1 LAQVRAG
8 MSSML
13 SRSGVT
19 SPVEYVVSLELEV
32 EQLAHATLIGLAP
45 PVVVDY
51 GSEVVISEH
60 RRASSLGYRLDNQG
74 SVAEPPADSPDP
86 IADLFIMDRHVA
98 RPHDTNRRVGLGG
111 ECRRHRRP
119 AGGQVSHQLAAQ
131 SARFLG
137 SGPVIVWKQLSP
149 SPDC

>member
-1 LAQVRAG
+1 

-13 SRSGVT
+13 SRSGVRET
-19 SPVEYVVSLELEV
+19 SPVEYVVSSELDV
-32 EQLAHATLIGLAP
+32 EQLAHAAVIGLAP
-45 PVVVDY
+45 PVVVGY
-51 GSEVVISEH
+51 GSEVVISQH
-60 RRASSLGYRLDNQG
+60 RKANSVGYRLDNQG

-119 AGGQVSHQLAAQ
+119 ADGQVRNQLAAQ

-149 SPDC
+149 SPDW